1 MPGTVAEEL
10 DLQLE
15 RGYGGGIPPSGDSG
29 GGDDGRGGGSGR
41 SIPRRAYMTGITLA
55 IAGIMMF
62 FMALTSSY
70 IVRRGTGTDWQA
82 FGMPRVLW
90 ANTVILLLSSLTL
103 ELARRQLARGV
114 MSAFRNLWALTTG
127 LGLLFVG
134 GQLVAW
140 HQLRAAGVYLSTN
153 PSSSFFYVF
162 TAAHGLHL
170 LGGIF
175 ALLFVAFRS
184 WKRSRTTQPIAAEVA
199 GIYWHFLDGLWVFL
213 LLLLSLGR

>member
-1 MPGTVAEEL
+1 MPGIVAEEL
-10 DLQLE
+10 ELHVE
-15 RGYGGGIPPSGDSG
+15 RGFGGGNPPRGNAG
-29 GGDDGRGGGSGR
+29 GGDDGRGGGR
-41 SIPRRAYMTGITLA
+41 SIPRRAYITGITLA
-55 IAGIMMF
+55 VAAIMMF

-70 IVRRGTGTDWQA
+70 IVRKGTGTDWQA
-82 FGMPRVLW
+82 FGMPRILW

-103 ELARRQLARGV
+103 EMARRQLARGV

-162 TAAHGLHL
+162 TAAHAVHV

-184 WKRSRTTQPIAAEVA
+184 WQRSRTTQAIGAEVA

>member
-1 MPGTVAEEL
+1 MPGIVAEEL
-10 DLQLE
+10 DLHVE
-15 RGYGGGIPPSGDSG
+15 RGFGGGNPPRGNAG
-29 GGDDGRGGGSGR
+29 GGDDGRGGGR
-41 SIPRRAYMTGITLA
+41 SIPRRAYITGITLA
-55 IAGIMMF
+55 VAAIMMF

-70 IVRRGTGTDWQA
+70 IVRKGTGTDWQA

-103 ELARRQLARGV
+103 EMARRQLARGEI
-114 MSAFRNLWALTTG
+114 SAFRNLWALTTG

-162 TAAHGLHL
+162 TAAHAVHV

-184 WKRSRTTQPIAAEVA
+184 WQRSRTTQAIGAEVA

>member
-1 MPGTVAEEL
+1 MPGIVAEEL
-10 DLQLE
+10 DVQPQ
-15 RGYGGGIPPSGDSG
+15 RGFSGGAPPSENAG
-29 GGDDGRGGGSGR
+29 GGDDGGGGR

-55 IAGIMMF
+55 VAGIMMF

-70 IVRRGTGTDWQA
+70 IVRKGTGTDWQA

-90 ANTVILLLSSLTL
+90 ANTAILLLSSLTL
-103 ELARRQLARGV
+103 EMARMQLARGV
-114 MSAFRNLWALTTG
+114 MRAFRNLWALTTG

-134 GQLVAW
+134 VQLVAW
-140 HQLRAAGVYLSTN
+140 HQLRAAGVYLNTN

-170 LGGIF
+170 LGGIL

-199 GIYWHFLDGLWVFL
+199 GIYWHFLDGLWVFIIL
-213 LLLLSLGR
+213 LLFLGC

>member
-1 MPGTVAEEL
+1 VPGTVAEEL
-10 DLQLE
+10 DLHLE
-15 RGYGGGIPPSGDSG
+15 RGFG
-29 GGDDGRGGGSGR
+29 GGDPPRGNAGDGDEGRGGGR
-41 SIPRRAYMTGITLA
+41 SIPRRAYITGITLA
-55 IAGIMMF
+55 VAGIMMF

-70 IVRRGTGTDWQA
+70 IVRKGTGTDWQA
-82 FGMPRVLW
+82 FGMPRILW

-103 ELARRQLARGV
+103 EMARRQLARGV

-127 LGLLFVG
+127 LGLLFVA

-162 TAAHGLHL
+162 TAAHGLHV

-175 ALLFVAFRS
+175 ALLFVSFRS
-184 WKRSRTTQPIAAEVA
+184 WKRSRTTQAIGAEVA

>member
-1 MPGTVAEEL
+1 MAGTVAEEL
-10 DLQLE
+10 DLH
-15 RGYGGGIPPSGDSG
+15 P
-29 GGDDGRGGGSGR
+29 GRR
-41 SIPRRAYMTGITLA
+41 IPRRAYMTGITLA
-55 IAGIMMF
+55 VAGIMMF
-62 FMALTSSY
+62 FMALTSSF

-82 FGMPRVLW
+82 FGMPRILW
-90 ANTVILLLSSLTL
+90 ANTAILLLSSLTL
-103 ELARRQLARGV
+103 EMARRQLARGV

-127 LGLLFVG
+127 LGLLFVA

-140 HQLRAAGVYLSTN
+140 HQLRAAGVYVNTN

>member
-1 MPGTVAEEL
+1 VLGIVAQEL
-10 DLQLE
+10 GQQ
-15 RGYGGGIPPSGDSG
+15 
-29 GGDDGRGGGSGR
+29 DGGR
-41 SIPRRAYMTGITLA
+41 SIPRRAYITGITLA
-55 IAGIMMF
+55 VAAIMMF
-62 FMALTSSY
+62 FMALTSSF
-70 IVRRGTGTDWQA
+70 IVRKGTGTDWQA
-82 FGMPRVLW
+82 FGMPRILW
-90 ANTVILLLSSLTL
+90 ANTIILLLSSLTL
-103 ELARRQLARGV
+103 EMARRQLARGV

-153 PSSSFFYVF
+153 PSGSFFYVF
-162 TAAHGLHL
+162 TAAHAVHV

-184 WKRSRTTQPIAAEVA
+184 WQRSRTTQAIGAEVA

>member
-1 MPGTVAEEL
+1 MPGTVAEDL
-10 DLQLE
+10 DLHLE
-15 RGYGGGIPPSGDSG
+15 RGFGGGEPPRGNAG
-29 GGDDGRGGGSGR
+29 GGDEGRGGQR
-41 SIPRRAYMTGITLA
+41 IPRRAYITGITLA
-55 IAGIMMF
+55 VAGIMMF

-70 IVRRGTGTDWQA
+70 IVRKGTGTDWQA
-82 FGMPRVLW
+82 FGMPRILW

-103 ELARRQLARGV
+103 EMARRQLARGV
-114 MSAFRNLWALTTG
+114 LSAFRNLWALTTG
-127 LGLLFVG
+127 LGLLFVA

-153 PSSSFFYVF
+153 PSASFFYVF
-162 TAAHGLHL
+162 TAAHALHV

-184 WKRSRTTQPIAAEVA
+184 WKRSRTTQTIGAEVA

>member
-1 MPGTVAEEL
+1 VPGTVADEL
-10 DLQLE
+10 DLHLE
-15 RGYGGGIPPSGDSG
+15 RGFGGGTPPGG
-29 GGDDGRGGGSGR
+29 NAGGDDGGRGGGR
-41 SIPRRAYMTGITLA
+41 SIPRRAYITGITLA
-55 IAGIMMF
+55 VAAIMMF
-62 FMALTSSY
+62 FMALTSSF
-70 IVRRGTGTDWQA
+70 IVRKGTGTDWQA

-103 ELARRQLARGV
+103 EMARRQLARGV

-162 TAAHGLHL
+162 TAAHAVHV

-184 WKRSRTTQPIAAEVA
+184 WQRSRTTQAIGAEVA

>member
-1 MPGTVAEEL
+1 VPGTVAEEL
-10 DLQLE
+10 DLDPQ
-15 RGYGGGIPPSGDSG
+15 RGFSGTVPPGSNFG
-29 GGDDGRGGGSGR
+29 GGDEGRGGGR
-41 SIPRRAYMTGITLA
+41 SIPRRAYITGITLTVA
-55 IAGIMMF
+55 CIMMF
-62 FMALTSSY
+62 FMALTSSF
-70 IVRRGTGTDWQA
+70 IVRRGTGTDWQV
-82 FGMPRVLW
+82 FGMPRVLY

-103 ELARRQLARGV
+103 EMARRQLARGV

-140 HQLRAAGVYLSTN
+140 YQLRAAGVYLSTN

-162 TAAHGLHL
+162 TAAHGLHV

-175 ALLFVAFRS
+175 ALMFVAFRS

>member
-1 MPGTVAEEL
+1 VAGIVAEEL
-10 DLQLE
+10 DLHVE
-15 RGYGGGIPPSGDSG
+15 RGFGGGNPPGGNAG
-29 GGDDGRGGGSGR
+29 GGDDGRGGGR
-41 SIPRRAYMTGITLA
+41 SIPRRAYITGITLA
-55 IAGIMMF
+55 VAAIMMF

-70 IVRRGTGTDWQA
+70 IVRKGTGTDWQA

-103 ELARRQLARGV
+103 EMARRQLARGV

-162 TAAHGLHL
+162 TAAHAVHV

-184 WKRSRTTQPIAAEVA
+184 WQRSRTTQAIGAEVA

>member
-1 MPGTVAEEL
+1 LSGTVAEEL
-10 DLQLE
+10 ELQPE
-15 RGYGGGIPPSGDSG
+15 RGYVGGVPPGGCAG
-29 GGDDGRGGGSGR
+29 GGDDGQGGGR

-55 IAGIMMF
+55 LAGIMMF
-62 FMALTSSY
+62 FMALTSSF
-70 IVRRGTGTDWQA
+70 IVRKGTGTDWQA
-82 FGMPRVLW
+82 FGMPRILW
-90 ANTVILLLSSLTL
+90 ANTALLLVSSLTL
-103 ELARRQLARGV
+103 EMARRQLARGV

-184 WKRSRTTQPIAAEVA
+184 WKRSRTTQAIGAEVA

>member
-1 MPGTVAEEL
+1 VPGTVAEEL
-10 DLQLE
+10 DLHLE
-15 RGYGGGIPPSGDSG
+15 RGYGGGIPPGRDAGSGDE
-29 GGDDGRGGGSGR
+29 GRGGGR

-55 IAGIMMF
+55 VAGIMMF

-82 FGMPRVLW
+82 FGMPRILW
-90 ANTVILLLSSLTL
+90 VNTVVLLLSSLTL
-103 ELARRQLARGV
+103 EMARRQLARG
-114 MSAFRNLWALTTG
+114 MMNAFRNLWALTTG

-140 HQLRAAGVYLSTN
+140 HQLRAAGLYVNTN
-153 PSSSFFYVF
+153 PSGSFFYVF

-199 GIYWHFLDGLWVFL
+199 AIYWHFLDGLWVFL

>member
-1 MPGTVAEEL
+1 VSGIVAEEL
-10 DLQLE
+10 GQA
-15 RGYGGGIPPSGDSG
+15 GG
-29 GGDDGRGGGSGR
+29 GR
-41 SIPRRAYMTGITLA
+41 SIPRRAYITGITLA
-55 IAGIMMF
+55 VAGIMMF

-70 IVRRGTGTDWQA
+70 IVRKGTGTDWQA
-82 FGMPRVLW
+82 FGMPRILW
-90 ANTVILLLSSLTL
+90 ANMVILLLSSLTL
-103 ELARRQLARGV
+103 EMARRKLARGETG
-114 MSAFRNLWALTTG
+114 AFRNLWALTTG
-127 LGLLFVG
+127 LGMLFVG

-162 TAAHGLHL
+162 TAAHAVHV

-184 WKRSRTTQPIAAEVA
+184 WRRSRTTQAIGAEVA

>member
-1 MPGTVAEEL
+1 VPGTVAEEL
-10 DLQLE
+10 DLQPQ
-15 RGYGGGIPPSGDSG
+15 RGFGGTVPPSGFPG
-29 GGDDGRGGGSGR
+29 GGDDGRSGGR
-41 SIPRRAYMTGITLA
+41 SIPRRAYITGITLA
-55 IAGIMMF
+55 LACIMMF

-70 IVRRGTGTDWQA
+70 IVRKGTGTDWQA
-82 FGMPRVLW
+82 FGMPRILW
-90 ANTVILLLSSLTL
+90 VNTLILLASSLTL
-103 ELARRQLARGV
+103 ELARRQLARGM

-127 LGLLFVG
+127 LGVLFVG
-134 GQLVAW
+134 GQLIAW
-140 HQLRAAGVYLSTN
+140 YQLRSAGVFLSTN

-175 ALLFVAFRS
+175 ALMFVAFRS
-184 WKRSRTTQPIAAEVA
+184 WQHSRTTQPIAAEVA

>member
-1 MPGTVAEEL
+1 VPGTVAEEL
-10 DLQLE
+10 ELE
-15 RGYGGGIPPSGDSG
+15 PQRGFGGTIPPGSNFG
-29 GGDDGRGGGSGR
+29 GGDEGRGGGR
-41 SIPRRAYMTGITLA
+41 SIPRRAYITGITLTLA
-55 IAGIMMF
+55 CIMMF
-62 FMALTSSY
+62 FMALTSSF
-70 IVRRGTGTDWQA
+70 IVRRGTGTDWQV

-103 ELARRQLARGV
+103 EMARRQLARGV

-127 LGLLFVG
+127 MGLLFVG

-162 TAAHGLHL
+162 TAAHGLHV